1 MFRNYIIITF
11 RSLRKNGVYTFINVA
26 GLATGLACSILILLW
41 VNHELSFDGFHEKK
55 QHLHKIMVNGLRDNG
70 IQTGP
75 AIPMPLE
82 AELKKDPGIKHTA
95 LTNWGE
101 TYLLTVNDKKIYKQ
115 GYYVGEDFLKM
126 FSFPLQQGSAETA
139 LKDLSSIVISESTAE
154 ALFGQDDPM
163 GKVVRLNNLVDL
175 KVTGVTSDVSS
186 NSTFQFD
193 CLVPWSTY
201 LSNES
206 WVKNS
211 QNEWG
216 NYSFNLYVELHDY
229 AKAEQVHERIKNVI
243 KAHED
248 EGSTAEVILHP
259 ITRWRLYSE
268 FENGQSQGG
277 LIEYVRMFT
286 LIAVFILVIACINFM
301 NLATA
306 RSEKRAREVGI
317 RKSVGSNRRE
327 LVIQF
332 LGESVF
338 ITFLAFLISVGVV
351 EICLPLYNNLVDK
364 NLFIDYGNVAFW
376 TIAVGIIFATGIIA
390 GSYPAFY
397 LSGFRPAAVLK
408 GKMHAGK
415 SGVVPRK
422 VLVTLQFVFSIFL
435 IVSTLAVYLQLNHLK
450 NRPTGYDRENLLMVQ
465 STGDIPTNTK
475 LIKQELIDKNLAS
488 YVTTSSSPIT
498 SIYAF
503 MGGVKW
509 EGKRDDQRTPIA
521 TVATEYD
528 YAKTMGIEIIQ
539 GRDFSEEFNDTTSMI
554 LNESFVNYAGI
565 KNPLEEKI
573 NWNDHDYKIVGV
585 FKDVVMT
592 SPNSPP
598 HPTMFIFD
606 PTWISEVNIRLPEK
620 SNVHQVLAGIQSI
633 FEKHNPAY
641 PFTYRFADDEFNK
654 KFTDI
659 QRIGRLANLFALL
672 AILISCLG
680 LFGLSAFTAEQRTK
694 EFGIRK
700 VLGATAS
707 QVVILIT
714 KDFSKLIVIAFVV
727 AAPIGWWAM
736 NQWLLKYEYRITL
749 EWWVPAMAGMITL
762 ALGLAT
768 VSFQAVKAAVGNPAT
783 ALRNE

>member
-1 MFRNYIIITF
+1 
-11 RSLRKNGVYTFINVA
+11 
-26 GLATGLACSILILLW
+26 
-41 VNHELSFDGFHEKK
+41 
-55 QHLHKIMVNGLRDNG
+55 MVNSLGDNG
-70 IQTGP
+70 IKTGP
-75 AIPMPLE
+75 AIPIPLE

-101 TYLLTVNDKKIYKQ
+101 TYLLTVDDKKLYKK
-115 GYYVGEDFLKM
+115 GYYAGEDFLKM
-126 FSFPLQQGSAETA
+126 FSFPLQHGTAETA

-154 ALFGQDDPM
+154 ALFGQEDPM
-163 GKVVRLNNLVDL
+163 GKVIRLNNLIDL
-175 KVTGVTSDVSS
+175 KVTGVTQDVPS

-211 QNEWG
+211 STQWG
-216 NYSFNLYVELHDY
+216 NFSFNLYVELHDY
-229 AKAEQVHERIKNVI
+229 ATPEQVHERIKNIV
-243 KAHED
+243 KDHDSER
-248 EGSTAEVILHP
+248 STAEVILHP
-259 ITRWRLYSE
+259 VTRWRLYSE
-268 FENGQSQGG
+268 FENGVSTGG

-286 LIAVFILVIACINFM
+286 LIALFILAIACINFM

-332 LGESVF
+332 LGESLL
-338 ITFLAFLISVGVV
+338 ITFLAFVIGVGIV
-351 EICLPLYNNLVDK
+351 EVCLPLYNILVDK
-364 NLFIDYGNVAFW
+364 NLFIDYGNLRFW
-376 TIAVGIIFATGIIA
+376 AIAASIIFATGIIA

-408 GKMHAGK
+408 GKMQAGK
-415 SGVVPRK
+415 KGAVPRK

-435 IVSTLAVYLQLNHLK
+435 IVSTLVVYLQLSHLK
-450 NRPTGYDRENLLMVQ
+450 NRPTGYDRENLVMVQ
-465 STGDIPTNTK
+465 STGEIPKNVR
-475 LIKQELIDKNLAS
+475 LIKQELISRNLAS

-498 SIYAF
+498 SIYAY
-503 MGGVKW
+503 MGGVGW
-509 EGKRDDQRTPIA
+509 EGKREEQRTPIA
-521 TVATEYD
+521 TVATHVD
-528 YAKTMGIEIIQ
+528 YAKTMGIEIMQ
-539 GRDFSEEFNDTTSMI
+539 GRDFSEDINDSTSVI
-554 LNESFVNYAGI
+554 LNESFVKYAGI
-565 KNPLEEKI
+565 KNPLEENIK
-573 NWNDHDYKIVGV
+573 WNDQDYKIIGV
-585 FKDVVMT
+585 FRDVVMT

-606 PTWISEVNIRLPEK
+606 PTWIAEVNIRLPAR
-620 SNVHQVLAGIQSI
+620 SNAHELLEGIESVFQ
-633 FEKHNPAY
+633 KHNPAY
-641 PFTYRFADDEFNK
+641 PFTFRFADDEFNK

-659 QRIGRLANLFALL
+659 QRIGRLANLFAIL
-672 AILISCLG
+672 AIMISCLG

-707 QVVILIT
+707 QVVMLIS
-714 KDFSKLIVIAFVV
+714 KDFSKLILIAFVI
-727 AAPIGWWAM
+727 AAPLGWWAM
-736 NQWLLKYEYRITL
+736 NQWLLKYQYRITL
-749 EWWVPAMAGMITL
+749 EWWVPAMAGLITL

-768 VSFQAVKAAVGNPAT
+768 VSFQAIKAAIGNPAT